1 MKIGERHVL
10 SFDWL
15 LMLSVLA
22 LTAVG
27 LMAIWSTTDGTTLS
41 SYFGRQLAYAGL
53 GFLLFLVLL
62 YFDYHVYSDY
72 VSLVYAAAVAVLGLV
87 LLMGSSV
94 HGNKSWIPVASFAF
108 QPSEFVKLVV
118 VVALAKYYSES
129 ERDCLDIKEL
139 LIGGVIVLVPMA
151 LVVLQHDLG
160 TAVTFLPI
168 YVVLSFVAGVKRV
181 HLVAALIA
189 AALAVPVVWMTL
201 QDYQKGRIQMVLSPE
216 KSPRG
221 LGYQALQSEIAIG
234 SGRFL
239 GKGFRQGTQGQ
250 LGFLPARHTD
260 FVFAVWAEERG
271 FLGSVG
277 VLSLFFLMSI
287 RLLRA
292 AREAKDRVGGMIV
305 MGVLGL
311 ILFHVMINVGMVV
324 GLMPIAGIPLPF
336 VSAGGS
342 SLISC
347 FAAISICANIRMR
360 RYVN

>member
-1 MKIGERHVL
+1 MKINERHFF

-15 LMLSVLA
+15 LMLTVLA

-27 LMAIWSTTDGTTLS
+27 LIAIWSTTDGTVLS
-41 SYFGRQLAYAGL
+41 PYFSRQLAYAGIGL
-53 GFLLFLVLL
+53 ALFLVLL

-72 VSLVYAAAVAVLGLV
+72 VSLVYAAALVVLGFV
-87 LLMGSSV
+87 LLVGSSV
-94 HGNKSWIPVASFAF
+94 HGNKSWIPVAGFAF
-108 QPSEFVKLVV
+108 QPSELVKIVV

-129 ERDCLDIKEL
+129 ERDSLDLKEL
-139 LIGGVIVLVPMA
+139 LIGAAIVLVPMT

-160 TAVTFLPI
+160 TAVTFVPI
-168 YVVLSFVAGVKRV
+168 YVVLSFVAGVRRG
-181 HLVAALIA
+181 HLAIALIA
-189 AALAVPVVWMTL
+189 AVLAVPLVWMSL
-201 QDYQKGRIQMVLSPE
+201 QDYQKGRIEMVLSPE

-239 GKGFRQGTQGQ
+239 GKGFRQGSQGQ

-271 FLGSVG
+271 FLGSAG
-277 VLSLFFLMSI
+277 VLGLFFLMSI

-305 MGVLGL
+305 IGVLGL
-311 ILFHVMINVGMVV
+311 ILFHVMINIGMVV